1 MFQLIITE
9 TTSGGNCTGTDGQ
22 ANRVLT
28 IGNTSTTNG
37 SIFLVMVGGLA
48 LRTGSEFTASHL
60 SSSST
65 ITFLNN
71 LYNDQ
76 SIIVEYR

>member
-1 MFQLIITE
+1 MIITE
-9 TTSGGNCTGTDGQ
+9 TTSGGNCTGTDG
-22 ANRVLT
+22 ASNRVLT
-28 IGNTSTTNG
+28 LSNTTLTNG
-37 SIFLVMVGGLA
+37 SIFLVMAGGLA
-48 LRTGSEFTASHL
+48 LRIGSEFTANHL

-65 ITFLNN
+65 ITFLNS